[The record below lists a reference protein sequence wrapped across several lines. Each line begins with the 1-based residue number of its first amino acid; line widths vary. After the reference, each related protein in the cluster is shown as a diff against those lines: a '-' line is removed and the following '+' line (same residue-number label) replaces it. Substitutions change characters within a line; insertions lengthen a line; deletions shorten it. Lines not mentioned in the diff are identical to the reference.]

1 MHLVYRMV
9 FFIALTWAGW
19 LYPMHDLH
27 GQTKPSDV
35 SPYSKLRG
43 SAESPASPGNEASR
57 PNDLTS
63 EEVAAMEFVRKHHL
77 ELVSLLEL
85 LRAMNPKQFEAAI
98 KETNRV
104 RLKLEQLATRDATAH
119 DIELESWKVQSKI
132 NLYVAKKITKNHD
145 FENDGELKKLLES
158 QRLLQIKQLQAEKN
172 RIQKR
177 LSQIDDQMKQASDS
191 SDEWLQ
197 SQLTKLSRK
206 ASLQNSKT
214 KKKPTA
220 SNDSSDRN

>member
-9 FFIALTWAGW
+9 SVVALTCAGW
-19 LYPMHDLH
+19 LYPLQGLN
-27 GQTKPSDV
+27 GQSNPSDV
-35 SPYSKLRG
+35 SPYSTPLG
-43 SAESPASPGNEASR
+43 SAASSVGQGNDVSR

-63 EEVAAMEFVRKHHL
+63 EELAAMEFVRKHHL

-104 RLKLEQLATRDATAH
+104 RLKLEQLATRDAIAH

-145 FENDGELKKLLES
+145 FENDSELKKLLES

-191 SDEWLQ
+191 SNEWLQ

-214 KKKPTA
+214 KKKPTT